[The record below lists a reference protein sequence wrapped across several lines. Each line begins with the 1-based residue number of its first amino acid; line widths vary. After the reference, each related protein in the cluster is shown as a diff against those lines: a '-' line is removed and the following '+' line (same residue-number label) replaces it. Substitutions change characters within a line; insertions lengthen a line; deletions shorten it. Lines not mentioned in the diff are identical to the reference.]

1 MKAWE
6 LRRPG
11 LGIGGLLLRV
21 DWALVVL
28 LALTAAVGFAMLYS
42 AAGGHV
48 RPWAGPHALR
58 FAAGLALMLA
68 VALVDIRFWLR
79 CAYPIYAV
87 SLLLVIGVEFVGDVG
102 MGAQRWLKIGPLSVQ
117 PSEIMKIALVLALAR
132 HFHALDERE
141 VNRWPMLLLALGLI
155 AAPALL
161 VARQPDLGTASMIA
175 AGGAALLFLGGI
187 SLRVFAVFGAGAAAL
202 VPAVWYTL
210 KDYQR
215 DRVLTFLDP
224 ERDLTGAGYH
234 GFQSKI
240 GIGSGGGFGKGYLEG
255 TQSHLGFLPES
266 HTDFIFTVISEEF
279 GLAGGLFVLA
289 LYLAVLG
296 HGFAIG
302 FMARNDFARLLAF
315 GVSFAF
321 FLFVFANIAM
331 VAGLIPVVGVP
342 LPFISYGGTAMLT
355 LQIGFG
361 LVLSAKVYRDV
372 EMEVEASGRPAG
384 PGSIAAMR

>member
-6 LRRPG
+6 VRQPG
-11 LGIGGLLLRV
+11 LGVGELLLRI
-21 DWALVVL
+21 DWVLVIL
-28 LALTAAVGFAMLYS
+28 LTLVTAIGVAMLYS
-42 AAGGHV
+42 AAGGEIW
-48 RPWAGPHALR
+48 PWAGAHAMR
-58 FAAGLALMLA
+58 FAVGLGVMLV
-68 VALVDIRFWLR
+68 VALIDIRFWLR
-79 CAYPIYAV
+79 CAYPIYAA
-87 SLLLVIGVEFVGDVG
+87 SLLLVIGVEFMGDVG
-102 MGAQRWLKIGPLSVQ
+102 MGAQRWLKLGPFSVQ

-132 HFHALDERE
+132 YFHMLDEGE
-141 VNRWPMLLLALGLI
+141 ESRWPLLLLALALI

-161 VARQPDLGTASMIA
+161 VARQPDLGTAVMIG

-187 SLRVFAVFGAGAAAL
+187 SWWIFAVGGAGAAAL
-202 VPAVWYTL
+202 VPVVWYRL

-234 GFQSKI
+234 GYQSKI
-240 GIGSGGGFGKGYLEG
+240 GIGSGGEFGKGYLEG

-279 GLAGGLFVLA
+279 GLAGGLFILA
-289 LYLAVLG
+289 LYLAIMG
-296 HGFAIG
+296 YGFTIG

-315 GVSFAF
+315 GVTFTF

-331 VAGLIPVVGVP
+331 VAGMIPVVGVP

-361 LVLSAKVYRDV
+361 FVLSAKVYRDV
-372 EMEVEASGRPAG
+372 EMEDEASGRPAG

>member
-6 LRRPG
+6 VRRPG

-21 DWALVVL
+21 DWVLVIL
-28 LALTAAVGFAMLYS
+28 LTLTTAVGFAMLYS
-42 AAGGHV
+42 AAGGNI
-48 RPWAGPHALR
+48 RPWAGPHAMR
-58 FAAGLALMLA
+58 FAGGLAVMLA
-68 VALVDIRFWLR
+68 VALIDIRFWLR
-79 CAYPIYAV
+79 CAYPIYAA

-102 MGAQRWLKIGPLSVQ
+102 MGAQRWLKVGPLSVQ

-132 HFHALDERE
+132 HFHKADERDTG
-141 VNRWPMLLLALGLI
+141 RWPMLLLALALI

-161 VARQPDLGTASMIA
+161 VVQQPDLGTAAMIA
-175 AGGAALLFLGGI
+175 VGGTALLFLGGVSWRI
-187 SLRVFAVFGAGAAAL
+187 FALFGCGAGAL
-202 VPAVWYTL
+202 VPAVWYRL

-215 DRVLTFLDP
+215 DRVLTFLDS

-240 GIGSGGGFGKGYLEG
+240 GIGSGGEFGKGYLEG

-289 LYLAVLG
+289 LYLAIMG
-296 HGFAIG
+296 YGFAIG

-315 GVSFAF
+315 GVTFTF

-355 LQIGFG
+355 LQVGFG

-372 EMEVEASGRPAG
+372 EMEEETSGRPAG

>member
-6 LRRPG
+6 VRRPG

-21 DWALVVL
+21 DWVLVIL
-28 LALTAAVGFAMLYS
+28 LTLTTAVGFAMLYS
-42 AAGGHV
+42 AAGGNI
-48 RPWAGPHALR
+48 RPWAGPHAMR
-58 FAAGLALMLA
+58 FAVGLAVMLA
-68 VALVDIRFWLR
+68 VALIDIRFWLR
-79 CAYPIYAV
+79 CAYPIYAA

-102 MGAQRWLKIGPLSVQ
+102 MGAQRWLKVGPLSVQ

-132 HFHALDERE
+132 HFHKVDERDAG
-141 VNRWPMLLLALGLI
+141 RWPMLLLALALI

-161 VARQPDLGTASMIA
+161 VAQQPDLGTAAMIA
-175 AGGAALLFLGGI
+175 VGGTALLFLGGV
-187 SLRVFAVFGAGAAAL
+187 SWRVFALFGCGAGAL
-202 VPAVWYTL
+202 VPTVWYRL

-215 DRVLTFLDP
+215 DRVLTFLDS

-240 GIGSGGGFGKGYLEG
+240 GIGSGGEFGKGYLEG

-289 LYLAVLG
+289 LYLAIMG
-296 HGFAIG
+296 YGFAIG

-315 GVSFAF
+315 GVTFTF

-355 LQIGFG
+355 LQVGFG

-372 EMEVEASGRPAG
+372 EMEEETSGRPAG

>member
-6 LRRPG
+6 VRRPG
-11 LGIGGLLLRV
+11 LGIGALLLRV
-21 DWALVVL
+21 DWVLVIL
-28 LALTAAVGFAMLYS
+28 LALTTAIGFAMLYS
-42 AAGGHV
+42 AAGGSI

-58 FAAGLALMLA
+58 FGAGLVAMLV
-68 VALVDIRFWLR
+68 VALIDIRFWLR
-79 CAYPIYAV
+79 WAYPIYAAA
-87 SLLLVIGVEFVGDVG
+87 LLLVVGVEFVGDVG
-102 MGAQRWLKIGPLSVQ
+102 MGAQRWLKLGPLSVQ
-117 PSEIMKIALVLALAR
+117 PSELMKIALVLALAR
-132 HFHALDERE
+132 YFHMLDERD
-141 VNRWPMLLLALGLI
+141 VNRGPVLLVALALI

-161 VARQPDLGTASMIA
+161 VARQPDLGTAAMIG

-187 SLRVFAVFGAGAAAL
+187 SWRVFAVFGAGAGAL
-202 VPAVWYTL
+202 VPTVWYRL

-215 DRVLTFLDP
+215 DRVLTFLDS
-224 ERDLTGAGYH
+224 ERDLSGAGYH
-234 GFQSKI
+234 GYQSKI
-240 GIGSGGGFGKGYLEG
+240 GIGSGGEFGKGYLEG

-289 LYLAVLG
+289 LYLAIMG
-296 HGFAIG
+296 YGFAIG

-315 GVSFAF
+315 GVTFTF

-342 LPFISYGGTAMLT
+342 LPFVSYGGTAMLT

-372 EMEVEASGRPAG
+372 EAEEEPSGRPAG

>member
-1 MKAWE
+1 MKTWE
-6 LRRPG
+6 VRRPG

-21 DWALVVL
+21 DWVLVIL
-28 LALTAAVGFAMLYS
+28 LALTTAIGFAMLYS
-42 AAGGHV
+42 AAGGNV
-48 RPWAGPHALR
+48 RPWAGPHAMR
-58 FAAGLALMLA
+58 FAVGLAVMLA
-68 VALVDIRFWLR
+68 VALIDIRFWLR
-79 CAYPIYAV
+79 CAYLIYAA
-87 SLLLVIGVEFVGDVG
+87 SLLLVIGVEFVGDIG
-102 MGAQRWLKIGPLSVQ
+102 MGAQRWLKLGPLSIQ

-141 VNRWPMLLLALGLI
+141 ANSWPMLLLALALI

-161 VARQPDLGTASMIA
+161 VARQPDLGTAAMIA
-175 AGGAALLFLGGI
+175 VGGVALLFLGGI
-187 SLRVFAVFGAGAAAL
+187 SWRMFAIFGIAGGAL
-202 VPAVWYTL
+202 VPAVWYGL

-224 ERDLTGAGYH
+224 ERDLAGAGYH

-240 GIGSGGGFGKGYLEG
+240 GIGSGGEFGKGYLEG

-289 LYLAVLG
+289 LYLAIMG
-296 HGFAIG
+296 YGFAIG

-315 GVSFAF
+315 GVTFTF

-355 LQIGFG
+355 LQVGFG
-361 LVLSAKVYRDV
+361 LVLSAKVYRDI
-372 EMEVEASGRPAG
+372 EMEDEASGRPAG

>member
-6 LRRPG
+6 VRRPG
-11 LGIGGLLLRV
+11 LGIGGLLRRV
-21 DWALVVL
+21 DWVLVIL
-28 LALTAAVGFAMLYS
+28 LTLTTAVGFAMLYS
-42 AAGGHV
+42 AAGGNI
-48 RPWAGPHALR
+48 RPWAGPHAMR
-58 FAAGLALMLA
+58 FAVGLAVMLA
-68 VALVDIRFWLR
+68 VALIDIRFWLR
-79 CAYPIYAV
+79 CAYPIYAA

-102 MGAQRWLKIGPLSVQ
+102 MGAQRWLKVGPLSVQ

-132 HFHALDERE
+132 HFHKVDERDAG
-141 VNRWPMLLLALGLI
+141 RWPMLLLALALI

-161 VARQPDLGTASMIA
+161 VAQQPDLGTAAMIA
-175 AGGAALLFLGGI
+175 VGGTALLFLGGVSWRI
-187 SLRVFAVFGAGAAAL
+187 FALFGCGAGAL
-202 VPAVWYTL
+202 VPAVWYRL

-215 DRVLTFLDP
+215 DRVLTFLDS

-240 GIGSGGGFGKGYLEG
+240 GIGSGGEFGKGYLEG

-289 LYLAVLG
+289 LYLAIMG
-296 HGFAIG
+296 YGFAIG

-315 GVSFAF
+315 GVTFTF

-355 LQIGFG
+355 LQVGFG

-372 EMEVEASGRPAG
+372 EMEEEASGRPAG

>member
-6 LRRPG
+6 VRRPG

-21 DWALVVL
+21 DWVLVIL
-28 LALTAAVGFAMLYS
+28 LTLTTAVGFAMLYS
-42 AAGGHV
+42 AAGGNI
-48 RPWAGPHALR
+48 RPWAGPHAMR
-58 FAAGLALMLA
+58 FAVGLAVMLA
-68 VALVDIRFWLR
+68 VALIDIRFWLR
-79 CAYPIYAV
+79 CAYPIYAA

-102 MGAQRWLKIGPLSVQ
+102 MGAQRWLKVGPLSVQ

-132 HFHALDERE
+132 HFHKVDERDAG
-141 VNRWPMLLLALGLI
+141 RWPMLLLALALI

-161 VARQPDLGTASMIA
+161 VAQQPDLGTAAMIA
-175 AGGAALLFLGGI
+175 VGGTALLFLGGVSWRI
-187 SLRVFAVFGAGAAAL
+187 FALFGCGAGAL
-202 VPAVWYTL
+202 VPAVWYRL

-215 DRVLTFLDP
+215 DRVLTFLDS

-240 GIGSGGGFGKGYLEG
+240 GIGSGGEFGKGYLEG

-289 LYLAVLG
+289 LYLAIMG
-296 HGFAIG
+296 YGFAIG

-315 GVSFAF
+315 GVTFTF

-355 LQIGFG
+355 LQVGFG

-372 EMEVEASGRPAG
+372 EMEEEASGRPAG

>member
-6 LRRPG
+6 VRQPG
-11 LGIGGLLLRV
+11 LGVGGLLLRV
-21 DWALVVL
+21 DWVLVIL
-28 LALTAAVGFAMLYS
+28 LTLTTAAGFAMLYS
-42 AAGGHV
+42 AAGGNI

-58 FAAGLALMLA
+58 FAVGLAVMLA
-68 VALVDIRFWLR
+68 VALVDIRIWLR
-79 CAYPIYAV
+79 CAYPIYAA
-87 SLLLVIGVEFVGDVG
+87 SLLLVIGVELMGDVG
-102 MGAQRWLKIGPLSVQ
+102 MGAQRWLKLGPLSVQ

-132 HFHALDERE
+132 HFHVRDERE
-141 VNRWPMLLLALGLI
+141 INRWPLLLLALTLI
-155 AAPALL
+155 AVPALL
-161 VARQPDLGTASMIA
+161 VARQPDLGTAAMIA
-175 AGGAALLFLGGI
+175 AGGVALLFLGGI
-187 SLRVFAVFGAGAAAL
+187 SWRVFAIFGAGAGAL
-202 VPAVWYTL
+202 LPAVWYRL

-215 DRVLTFLDP
+215 DRVLTFLDS

-240 GIGSGGGFGKGYLEG
+240 GIGSGGEFGKGYLEG

-266 HTDFIFTVISEEF
+266 HTDFIFAVISEEF

-289 LYLAVLG
+289 LYLAIMAY
-296 HGFAIG
+296 GFAIG
-302 FMARNDFARLLAF
+302 FTARNDFARLLAF
-315 GVSFAF
+315 GVTFTF

-372 EMEVEASGRPAG
+372 EMEVEASGRPAE

>member
-6 LRRPG
+6 VRRPG

-21 DWALVVL
+21 DWVLVIL
-28 LALTAAVGFAMLYS
+28 LALTTAAGFAMLYS
-42 AAGGHV
+42 AAGGNI

-58 FAAGLALMLA
+58 FAVGLAVMLA
-68 VALVDIRFWLR
+68 VALIDIRFWLR
-79 CAYPIYAV
+79 CAYPIYAA
-87 SLLLVIGVEFVGDVG
+87 SLLLVIGVEFMGDVG
-102 MGAQRWLKIGPLSVQ
+102 MGAQRWLKLGPLSVQ

-132 HFHALDERE
+132 HFHVRDERE
-141 VNRWPMLLLALGLI
+141 VNRWPMLLLALATI

-161 VARQPDLGTASMIA
+161 VARQPDLGTAAMIA
-175 AGGAALLFLGGI
+175 AGGVALLFLGGI
-187 SLRVFAVFGAGAAAL
+187 SWRVFVIFGAGAGAL
-202 VPAVWYTL
+202 VPAVWYRL

-215 DRVLTFLDP
+215 DRVLTFLDS

-234 GFQSKI
+234 GYQSKI
-240 GIGSGGGFGKGYLEG
+240 GIGSGGEFGKGYLEG

-266 HTDFIFTVISEEF
+266 HTDFIFAVISEEF

-289 LYLAVLG
+289 LYLAIMAY
-296 HGFAIG
+296 GFAIG

-315 GVSFAF
+315 GVTFTF

>member
-6 LRRPG
+6 VRQPG
-11 LGIGGLLLRV
+11 LGVGGLLLRV
-21 DWALVVL
+21 DWVLVIL
-28 LALTAAVGFAMLYS
+28 LTLTTAAGFAMLYS
-42 AAGGHV
+42 AAGGNI

-58 FAAGLALMLA
+58 FAVGLAVMLA
-68 VALVDIRFWLR
+68 VALVDIRIWLR
-79 CAYPIYAV
+79 CAYPIYAA
-87 SLLLVIGVEFVGDVG
+87 SLLLVIGVEFMGDVG
-102 MGAQRWLKIGPLSVQ
+102 MGAQRWLKLGPLSVQ

-132 HFHALDERE
+132 HFHVRDERE
-141 VNRWPMLLLALGLI
+141 INRWPLLLLALTLI
-155 AAPALL
+155 AVPALL
-161 VARQPDLGTASMIA
+161 VARQPDLGTAAMIA
-175 AGGAALLFLGGI
+175 AGGVALLFLGGI
-187 SLRVFAVFGAGAAAL
+187 SWRVFAIFGAGAGAL
-202 VPAVWYTL
+202 LPAVWYRL

-215 DRVLTFLDP
+215 DRVLTFLDS

-240 GIGSGGGFGKGYLEG
+240 GIGSGGEFGKGYLEG

-266 HTDFIFTVISEEF
+266 HTDFIFAVISEEF

-289 LYLAVLG
+289 LYLAIMAY
-296 HGFAIG
+296 GFAIG
-302 FMARNDFARLLAF
+302 FTARNDFARLLAF
-315 GVSFAF
+315 GVTFTF

-372 EMEVEASGRPAG
+372 EMEVEASGRPAE

>member
-6 LRRPG
+6 VRRPG
-11 LGIGGLLLRV
+11 LGIGGLLVRI
-21 DWALVVL
+21 DWVLVIL
-28 LALTAAVGFAMLYS
+28 LALTTAAGFAMLYS
-42 AAGGHV
+42 AAGGNV
-48 RPWAGPHALR
+48 RPWAGPHVVR
-58 FAAGLALMLA
+58 FALGLAVMLA
-68 VALVDIRFWLR
+68 VALIDIRFWLR
-79 CAYPIYAV
+79 CAYPIYAA
-87 SLLLVIGVEFVGDVG
+87 SLLLVIGVEIMGDVG
-102 MGAQRWLKIGPLSVQ
+102 MGAQRWLRLGPLSVQ

-132 HFHALDERE
+132 HFHTHDERE
-141 VNRWPMLLLALGLI
+141 VNRWPMLLLALAMI

-161 VARQPDLGTASMIA
+161 VARQPDLGTAAMIA
-175 AGGAALLFLGGI
+175 TGGVALLFLGGI
-187 SLRVFAVFGAGAAAL
+187 SWRVFAISGIGAGAL
-202 VPAVWYTL
+202 VPAVWYRL

-215 DRVLTFLDP
+215 DRVLTFLDS

-234 GFQSKI
+234 GYQSKV
-240 GIGSGGGFGKGYLEG
+240 GIGSGGEFGKGYLEG

-279 GLAGGLFVLA
+279 GLAGGLFILA
-289 LYLAVLG
+289 LYLTIMG
-296 HGFAIG
+296 YGFAIG

-315 GVSFAF
+315 GVTFTF
-321 FLFVFANIAM
+321 FLYVFANIAM

-361 LVLSAKVYRDV
+361 LMLSAKVYRDV
-372 EMEVEASGRPAG
+372 EMEVEASGRPPG

>member
-6 LRRPG
+6 VRRPG
-11 LGIGGLLLRV
+11 LGVGGLLLRI
-21 DWALVVL
+21 DWVLVIL
-28 LALTAAVGFAMLYS
+28 LALTTAVGFAMLYS
-42 AAGGHV
+42 AAGGNI

-58 FAAGLALMLA
+58 FGAGLMVMMA
-68 VALVDIRFWLR
+68 VALIDIRFWLR
-79 CAYPIYAV
+79 CAYPIYAA
-87 SLLLVIGVEFVGDVG
+87 SLLLIVGVEFLGEVG

-117 PSEIMKIALVLALAR
+117 PSEFMKIALVLALAR
-132 HFHALDERE
+132 HFHALDDSEANSVPR
-141 VNRWPMLLLALGLI
+141 LLLALALI
-155 AAPALL
+155 AVPALL
-161 VARQPDLGTASMIA
+161 VARQPDLGTAAMIG
-175 AGGAALLFLGGI
+175 AGGVALLFLGGI
-187 SLRVFAVFGAGAAAL
+187 SWRLFALFGIAAGAL
-202 VPAVWYTL
+202 VPAVWYGL

-224 ERDLTGAGYH
+224 GRDLAGAGYH

-240 GIGSGGGFGKGYLEG
+240 GIGSGGEFGKGYLEG

-266 HTDFIFTVISEEF
+266 HTDFIFAVISEEF

-289 LYLAVLG
+289 LYLAIMG
-296 HGFAIG
+296 YGFAIG

-315 GVSFAF
+315 GVTFTF
-321 FLFVFANIAM
+321 FLFVFANVAM

-372 EMEVEASGRPAG
+372 EMEEDASGRPAG

>member
-6 LRRPG
+6 VRRPG

-21 DWALVVL
+21 DWVLVIL
-28 LALTAAVGFAMLYS
+28 LALTTAIGFAMLYS
-42 AAGGHV
+42 AAGGNI
-48 RPWAGPHALR
+48 RPWAGPHAMR
-58 FAAGLALMLA
+58 FAVGLAIMLA
-68 VALVDIRFWLR
+68 VALIDIRFWLR
-79 CAYPIYAV
+79 CAYLIYAA

-102 MGAQRWLKIGPLSVQ
+102 MGAQRWLKLGPLSIQ

-141 VNRWPMLLLALGLI
+141 ANGWPMLLLALALI

-161 VARQPDLGTASMIA
+161 VARQPDLGTAAMIA
-175 AGGAALLFLGGI
+175 VGGVALLFLGGI
-187 SLRVFAVFGAGAAAL
+187 SWRVFAIFGIAGGAL
-202 VPAVWYTL
+202 VPAVWYGL

-224 ERDLTGAGYH
+224 ERDLAGAGYH

-240 GIGSGGGFGKGYLEG
+240 GIGSGGEFGKGYLEG

-289 LYLAVLG
+289 LYLAIMG
-296 HGFAIG
+296 YGFAIG

-315 GVSFAF
+315 GVTFTF

-355 LQIGFG
+355 LQVGFG
-361 LVLSAKVYRDV
+361 LVLSAKVYRDI
-372 EMEVEASGRPAG
+372 EMEDEASGRPAG
-384 PGSIAAMR
+384 PGSIAAIR

>member
-6 LRRPG
+6 VRRPG

-21 DWALVVL
+21 DWVLVIL
-28 LALTAAVGFAMLYS
+28 LALTTAIGFAMLYS
-42 AAGGHV
+42 AAGGNI
-48 RPWAGPHALR
+48 RPWAGPHAMR
-58 FAAGLALMLA
+58 FAVGLAIMLA
-68 VALVDIRFWLR
+68 VALIDIRFWLR
-79 CAYPIYAV
+79 CAYLIYAA

-102 MGAQRWLKIGPLSVQ
+102 MGAQRWLKLGPLSIQ

-141 VNRWPMLLLALGLI
+141 ANGWPMLLLALALI

-161 VARQPDLGTASMIA
+161 VARQPDLGTAAMIA
-175 AGGAALLFLGGI
+175 VGGVALLFLGGI
-187 SLRVFAVFGAGAAAL
+187 SWRVFAIFGIAGGAL
-202 VPAVWYTL
+202 VPAVWYGL

-224 ERDLTGAGYH
+224 ERDLAGAGYH

-240 GIGSGGGFGKGYLEG
+240 GIGSGGEFGKGYLEG

-279 GLAGGLFVLA
+279 GLAGGLYVLA
-289 LYLAVLG
+289 LYLAIMG
-296 HGFAIG
+296 YGFAIG

-315 GVSFAF
+315 GVTFTF

-355 LQIGFG
+355 LQVGFG
-361 LVLSAKVYRDV
+361 LVLSAKVYRDI
-372 EMEVEASGRPAG
+372 EMEDEASGRPAG
-384 PGSIAAMR
+384 PGSIAAIR

>member
-6 LRRPG
+6 VRRPG

-21 DWALVVL
+21 DWVLVIL
-28 LALTAAVGFAMLYS
+28 LALTTAAGFAMLYS
-42 AAGGHV
+42 AAGGNI

-58 FAAGLALMLA
+58 FAVGLAVMLA
-68 VALVDIRFWLR
+68 VALIDIRFWLR
-79 CAYPIYAV
+79 CAYPIYAA
-87 SLLLVIGVEFVGDVG
+87 SLLLVIGVEFMGDVG
-102 MGAQRWLKIGPLSVQ
+102 MGAQRWLKLGPLSVQ

-132 HFHALDERE
+132 HFHVRDERE
-141 VNRWPMLLLALGLI
+141 VNRWPMLLLALAMI

-161 VARQPDLGTASMIA
+161 VARQPDLGTAAMIA
-175 AGGAALLFLGGI
+175 AGGVALLFLGGI
-187 SLRVFAVFGAGAAAL
+187 SWRVFAIFGAGAGAL
-202 VPAVWYTL
+202 VPAVWYRL

-215 DRVLTFLDP
+215 DRVLTFLDS

-234 GFQSKI
+234 GYQSKV
-240 GIGSGGGFGKGYLEG
+240 GIGSGGEFGKGYLEG

-266 HTDFIFTVISEEF
+266 HTDFIFAVISEEF

-289 LYLAVLG
+289 LYLAIMAY
-296 HGFAIG
+296 GFAIG

-315 GVSFAF
+315 GVTFTF

-355 LQIGFG
+355 LQVGFG
-361 LVLSAKVYRDV
+361 LVLSAKVYRDA

>member
-1 MKAWE
+1 MKTWE
-6 LRRPG
+6 VRQPG
-11 LGIGGLLLRV
+11 LGVGALLLRI
-21 DWALVVL
+21 DWVLVIL
-28 LALTAAVGFAMLYS
+28 LTLVTAIGVAMLYS
-42 AAGGHV
+42 AADGDI
-48 RPWAGPHALR
+48 RPWAGPHAMR
-58 FAAGLALMLA
+58 FAAGLAIMLV
-68 VALVDIRFWLR
+68 VALIDIRFWLR

-87 SLLLVIGVEFVGDVG
+87 ALLLVVGVEFMGDVG
-102 MGAQRWLKIGPLSVQ
+102 MGAQRWLKLGPLSIQ

-132 HFHALDERE
+132 LFHMLDDGEA
-141 VNRWPMLLLALGLI
+141 NRWPMLLLAAALI

-161 VARQPDLGTASMIA
+161 VARQPDLGTAAMIG
-175 AGGAALLFLGGI
+175 AGGVVLLFLGGI
-187 SLRVFAVFGAGAAAL
+187 SWWIFAVGGAGAAAL
-202 VPAVWYTL
+202 VPVVWYRL

-234 GFQSKI
+234 GYQSKV
-240 GIGSGGGFGKGYLEG
+240 GIGSGGEFGKGYLEG

-279 GLAGGLFVLA
+279 GLAGGLFILA
-289 LYLAVLG
+289 LYLAIMG
-296 HGFAIG
+296 YGFATG

-315 GVSFAF
+315 GITFTF

-331 VAGLIPVVGVP
+331 VAGMIPVVGVP

-372 EMEVEASGRPAG
+372 ELDEDASGRPAG
-384 PGSIAAMR
+384 PGSMAAMR

>member
-6 LRRPG
+6 VRRPG

-21 DWALVVL
+21 DWVLIIL
-28 LALTAAVGFAMLYS
+28 LALTTAVGFAMLYS
-42 AAGGHV
+42 AAGGDIQ
-48 RPWAGPHALR
+48 PWAGPHALR
-58 FAAGLALMLA
+58 FTVGLTLMLA
-68 VALVDIRFWLR
+68 VALIDIRFWLR
-79 CAYPIYAV
+79 CAYPIYVA
-87 SLLLVIGVEFVGDVG
+87 SLLLVIGVELVGDVG
-102 MGAQRWLKIGPLSVQ
+102 MGAQRWLRLGPLSVQ
-117 PSEIMKIALVLALAR
+117 PSEIMKISLVLALAR
-132 HFHALDERE
+132 HFHVRDERE
-141 VNRWPMLLLALGLI
+141 ANRWPMLLLALALI
-155 AAPALL
+155 AVPAVL
-161 VARQPDLGTASMIA
+161 VARQPDLGTAAMIA
-175 AGGAALLFLGGI
+175 TGGVALLFLGGI
-187 SLRVFAVFGAGAAAL
+187 SWRVFAIFGVGAGAL
-202 VPAVWYTL
+202 VPAVWYRL

-215 DRVLTFLDP
+215 DRVLTFLDS

-234 GFQSKI
+234 GYQSKI
-240 GIGSGGGFGKGYLEG
+240 GIGSGGEFGKGYLEG

-266 HTDFIFTVISEEF
+266 HTDFIFSVISEEF

-289 LYLAVLG
+289 LYLAIMG
-296 HGFAIG
+296 YGFAIG

-315 GVSFAF
+315 GVTFTF

-372 EMEVEASGRPAG
+372 EMEAESSGRPAG